1 MIDIHW
7 YDSQS
12 GINQIHLHKTICLW
26 DINFHIWKERS
37 HASSG
42 DKVFPC
48 NSSTHQQWKLHE
60 LNGNLQ
66 LIEDQNI
73 NRKHL
78 QISTFPVEW
87 WVCETQPKT
96 SSISPSCF
104 LLKSYSLQFLH
115 IKKQYLIRRAK
126 SAPGEP
132 PSRLLQILLPAL
144 WIGRLGNTFLI
155 IGLGCF
161 NKMIPRK
168 CMEILATKKAG
179 SHFNFISWFFQLKL
193 VLWSSGLDSLV
204 FFFIDQ
210 ESVSDWTTWNM

>member
-26 DINFHIWKERS
+26 DINFRIWKERS

-78 QISTFPVEW
+78 QISTFPVKW

-96 SSISPSCF
+96 SSINPSCSF
-104 LLKSYSLQFLH
+104 WNH
-115 IKKQYLIRRAK
+115 I
-126 SAPGEP
+126 
-132 PSRLLQILLPAL
+132 
-144 WIGRLGNTFLI
+144 
-155 IGLGCF
+155 
-161 NKMIPRK
+161 
-168 CMEILATKKAG
+168 
-179 SHFNFISWFFQLKL
+179 HFNFYTSKNSISLGGQNLLRANRLQGFYRSFCQPC
-193 VLWSSGLDSLV
+193 G
-204 FFFIDQ
+204 
-210 ESVSDWTTWNM
+210 